1 MLASPEPMTFPAE
14 ATPGAAA
21 STPRRRLRIDRAGI
35 PFVAI
40 PLGVAL
46 ALVLIGRPWAWLALP
61 AVAFGV
67 FSAWF
72 FRDPDRPIS
81 DDPTLVLSPADG
93 RVTEVRD
100 GSSGL
105 VVTIFLNVFNVHVN
119 RVPVTGRVASV
130 THRPGRFLAAY
141 RPEAT
146 EVNERTD
153 LVLETSRGP
162 VAVAQIAG
170 LIARRIVVRVAP
182 GDRLAAGARYGLIR
196 FGSCT
201 QLTLPPGAEPL
212 VKAGDAVRGGA
223 SVIARWR
230 NGASGAP

>member
-1 MLASPEPMTFPAE
+1 MTLPAE
-14 ATPGAAA
+14 ASSGAAA
-21 STPRRRLRIDRAGI
+21 STPRRRLRIDRAGL

-40 PLGVAL
+40 PLAAAIVSML
-46 ALVLIGRPWAWLALP
+46 AGRPWAWLALP
-61 AVAFGV
+61 AAACGAFC
-67 FSAWF
+67 AWF
-72 FRDPDRPIS
+72 FRDPDRPIPA
-81 DDPTLVLSPADG
+81 DPALVLSPADG

-100 GSSGL
+100 GASGL

-119 RVPVTGRVASV
+119 RVPVAGRVTSV

-141 RPEAT
+141 RPEAVD
-146 EVNERTD
+146 VNERID
-153 LVLETSRGP
+153 LVLETARGP

-170 LIARRIVVRVAP
+170 LIARRIVVRVRP
-182 GDRLAAGARYGLIR
+182 GEQLAAGARYGLIR

-212 VKAGDAVRGGA
+212 VKTGDTVHGGT

-230 NGASGAP
+230 DPAAGAP

>member
-1 MLASPEPMTFPAE
+1 MTFPAE
-14 ATPGAAA
+14 TNPGAAA
-21 STPRRRLRIDRAGI
+21 ITPRRRLRIDRAGI

-40 PLGVAL
+40 PLGVAV
-46 ALVLIGRPWAWLALP
+46 ALLPVGQPWSWLALP
-61 AVAFGV
+61 AAALGI

-72 FRDPDRPIS
+72 FRDPDRPVPG
-81 DDPTLVLSPADG
+81 DPALVLSPADG

-100 GSSGL
+100 GEAGL

-119 RVPVTGRVASV
+119 RAPVAGTVVSV

-153 LVLETSRGP
+153 LVLETARGP

-212 VKAGDAVRGGA
+212 VKAGDAVRGGT
-223 SVIARWR
+223 SVLARWR
-230 NGASGAP
+230 DGSAGAP

>member
-1 MLASPEPMTFPAE
+1 MTSPADTS
-14 ATPGAAA
+14 PGAAP

-35 PFVAI
+35 PFVTV
-40 PLGVAL
+40 PLGAAIAL
-46 ALVLIGRPWAWLALP
+46 ALAGRPWSWLALP
-61 AVAFGV
+61 AAALGI

-81 DDPTLVLSPADG
+81 DDPALVLSPADG

-119 RVPVTGRVASV
+119 RIPVAGRVASV

-153 LVLETSRGP
+153 LVLETPRGP

-212 VKAGDAVRGGA
+212 VRSGDAVRGGT

-230 NGASGAP
+230 DGAAGAP